1 MIAQIHLH
9 SSDDG
14 GEDRRANGIVALL
27 RDSELLRLG
36 RLRVALG
43 VAGTHTPLE
52 TVHASFLL
60 LVLLNRGRLH

>member
-14 GEDRRANGIVALL
+14 GEDRRANRRIALL

-36 RLRVALG
+36 RPRLALG
-43 VAGTHTPLE
+43 VADSQTPWE
-52 TVHASFLL
+52 TGHA
-60 LVLLNRGRLH
+60 